1 MKSQAALCELTA
13 KTEIFKGE
21 AEFEEKNKGI
31 FVTMEAE
38 DCHCVWKILPKGI
51 VIENQQEA
59 LSVLSLFDSGKGRV
73 RIFSEFGELEAVLSD
88 VRIVREPH
96 RILVSYK
103 IEEEAEFQFELQS
116 EDFCFIEHE
125 PAAPSGRTG

>member
-1 MKSQAALCELTA
+1 MKKRT
-13 KTEIFKGE
+13 K
-21 AEFEEKNKGI
+21 EFLSPWKPR
-31 FVTMEAE
+31 T
-38 DCHCVWKILPKGI
+38 CHCVWKILPKGI

-103 IEEEAEFQFELQS
+103 IEEES
-116 EDFCFIEHE
+116 
-125 PAAPSGRTG
+125 